1 MPFYIVSNI
10 ELCKIKF
17 ERKNI
22 VHKTYIR
29 LSFKDFDVCFQS
41 KVFEISVFFS
51 YWFIILIMEC
61 SDCVAIN
68 KEIYLF
74 SVYNNY

>member
-41 KVFEISVFFS
+41 KVF
-51 YWFIILIMEC
+51 
-61 SDCVAIN
+61 
-68 KEIYLF
+68 
-74 SVYNNY
+74 